1 MKPTDLISLRNL
13 IVEGMKISAQK
24 LLQKKKKLGQNLV
37 VSENGIIKVI
47 ETNKLKQVES
57 QHRKYDLLEKT
68 TDESVNKKTCSFFF

>member
-47 ETNKLKQVES
+47 ETNKLK
-57 QHRKYDLLEKT
+57 
-68 TDESVNKKTCSFFF
+68 